1 MDFNAWSQ
9 QGRDYEALKNGTAW
23 NKVVHW
29 FSDSDATHPYAP
41 VRAYEAMNWEKTD
54 TCNWLRSNKFTI
66 EFELEK
72 KEKKQLEDKNQE
84 EEKTGKGWNIP
95 NIPNIPKNIDISIP
109 KFKGFKK

>member
-1 MDFNAWSQ
+1 MAGHGDNPL
-9 QGRDYEALKNGTAW
+9 GI
-23 NKVVHW
+23 
-29 FSDSDATHPYAP
+29 
-41 VRAYEAMNWEKTD
+41 
-54 TCNWLRSNKFTI
+54 I